1 MKRLLLMLSLI
12 CFSWGAGAYQ
22 EENIIRYK
30 LKDFVD
36 VIECIKAKK
45 GGYEWSSNMY
55 IIGDN
60 MYVLQTLENNP
71 NFTKIRCDWKVAI
84 D

>member
-1 MKRLLLMLSLI
+1 MNRLLLTLSLI

-30 LKDFVD
+30 LKYFVD
-36 VIECIKAKK
+36 VIECLKANK
-45 GGYEWSSNMY
+45 GGYEWISNIY

-60 MYVLQTLENNP
+60 MYVLQT
-71 NFTKIRCDWKVAI
+71 
-84 D
+84 